1 MDSLHMNSLHMN
13 TLNSPAHLL
22 TRTTVWFFILAFSP
36 FAQDLKSE
44 DLPSLQTNKDAPS
57 DFHKYFGQRVNSFR
71 DAERQIAKLDMDA
84 DMNHDGLI
92 QNIDPADG
100 GAFEATPPG
109 MILGVGELTRFVIRL
124 IPYRVDFE
132 GEVVVTLDV
141 EGINRGVKSGEY
153 ATLDE
158 ELASMGHI
166 RVWRDKDKKSL
177 LLDSRDPAKRMV
189 EFTTQYKTYPYNL
202 PMTVPRA
209 VYVEGLKPSPKYIGD
224 IRLLCT
230 VSHRATQT
238 EGRQEA
244 NATAEVAAGSVTAAK
259 QPQPVEKKPN
269 ILSNIKSFRTSFDH
283 ILLTV
288 QPKPTVKQF
297 INDNNEGVW
306 VAPAGWTY

>member
-1 MDSLHMNSLHMN
+1 
-13 TLNSPAHLL
+13 
-22 TRTTVWFFILAFSP
+22 
-36 FAQDLKSE
+36 
-44 DLPSLQTNKDAPS
+44 
-57 DFHKYFGQRVNSFR
+57 
-71 DAERQIAKLDMDA
+71 
-84 DMNHDGLI
+84 MNHDGMI

-124 IPYRVDFE
+124 LPYRVDFE
-132 GEVVVTLDV
+132 GEVVVTLEV
-141 EGINRGVKSGEY
+141 EGINRGVKSGEF

-158 ELASMGHI
+158 ELASMGHV

-177 LLDSRDPAKRMV
+177 LLDSRDPAKRVV

-202 PMTVPRA
+202 PMTVPRS
-209 VYVEGLKPSPKYIGD
+209 VYVEGVKPSPKYIGD
-224 IRLLCT
+224 IRVLCT
-230 VSHRATQT
+230 VSHREPQKDGQQVANVNN
-238 EGRQEA
+238 GN
-244 NATAEVAAGSVTAAK
+244 NATAPVAGAEVTASK
-259 QPQPVEKKPN
+259 QPQPVQNKPS

-288 QPKPTVKQF
+288 QPKPTTKQF

>member
-1 MDSLHMNSLHMN
+1 MDTLH
-13 TLNSPAHLL
+13 SPSRFL
-22 TRTTVWFFILAFSP
+22 TRSTVLFCTLALSTLAP
-36 FAQDLKSE
+36 STKAQDA
-44 DLPSLQTNKDAPS
+44 PSLQTNKDAPS
-57 DFHKYFGQRVNSFR
+57 SFHKYFGQRVNSWR
-71 DAERQIAKLDMDA
+71 DAERQIAKLDVDA
-84 DMNHDGLI
+84 DMNHDGMI

-124 IPYRVDFE
+124 LPYRVDFE
-132 GEVVVTLDV
+132 GEVVVTLEV
-141 EGINRGVKSGEY
+141 EGINRGVKSGEFT
-153 ATLDE
+153 TLDE

-177 LLDSRDPAKRMV
+177 LLDSRDPAKRTV

-209 VYVEGLKPSPKYIGD
+209 VYVEGVSPSPKYIGD

-230 VSHRATQT
+230 VSHREPKAAGQ
-238 EGRQEA
+238 QVA
-244 NATAEVAAGSVTAAK
+244 NASATDASTVTAAK
-259 QPQPVEKKPN
+259 QPQPVEDKPS

-288 QPKPTVKQF
+288 QPKPTLKQF
-297 INDNNEGVW
+297 INNNNEGVW
-306 VAPAGWTY
+306 VAPPGWTY

>member
-1 MDSLHMNSLHMN
+1 MDSQH
-13 TLNSPAHLL
+13 SPARFL
-22 TRTTVWFFILAFSP
+22 TRSTVLLCTLVLSP
-36 FAQDLKSE
+36 FAPSLKAQDA
-44 DLPSLQTNKDAPS
+44 PSLQTNKDAPS
-57 DFHKYFGQRVNSFR
+57 SFHKYFGQRVNSWR
-71 DAERQIAKLDMDA
+71 DAERQIAKLDIDA
-84 DMNHDGLI
+84 DMNHDGMI

-124 IPYRVDFE
+124 LPYRVDFE
-132 GEVVVTLDV
+132 GEVVVTLEV

-177 LLDSRDPAKRMV
+177 LLDSRDPAKRVV

-202 PMTVPRA
+202 PMTVPRS
-209 VYVEGLKPSPKYIGD
+209 VYVEGVKPSPKYIGD
-224 IRLLCT
+224 IRVLCT
-230 VSHRATQT
+230 VSHREPQIEGQQT
-238 EGRQEA
+238 A
-244 NATAEVAAGSVTAAK
+244 NVNNANNATAAAAEVTASK
-259 QPQPVEKKPN
+259 QPQPVVKKPG

-288 QPKPTVKQF
+288 QPKPTQKQF